1 MSEDLRKKTF
11 WGIVWSY
18 IGRFGSQII
27 AIIPAMILARML
39 GPEQYG
45 LIAMA
50 GVFTGIAYQL
60 ADAGFGNALV
70 QKRDADNIDFS
81 TVFYFNIGICGII
94 YLIIYLCAPLI
105 AEFFHERL
113 LIPII
118 RFSSLGIIILSFGQ
132 IQTIIF
138 KKEIDYKRQVIIN
151 LTCQI
156 ISAVIAIIMAI
167 NRYGVWALVAQG
179 LIYTFCTTIMNW
191 IISSWR
197 PMLVFSRK
205 RLLGLFNY
213 GSKTLASS
221 IIDYGFSKLYDI
233 IIGRVYNPTSL
244 GLYNR
249 AISTSNI
256 FKDTFF
262 GVFSGVTFP
271 VFVKMQHDNERFRN
285 NIIKFISIVSMLIF
299 TAMIWL
305 IFMAH
310 PLFIFMYSSKWDG
323 AVTFFQLACV
333 MAMLTPIISILESV
347 ILAKGYSG
355 KFLAISIIRKIFVVT
370 MLAIAWR
377 FGVLWLLIGQIIVNI
392 CECLIYSFVTK
403 RIINYSFLNVI
414 SDLYPS
420 LLLALVSVIP
430 VAIVDYAV
438 SFALMNAD
446 LDITL
451 AAIIRLAIGA
461 IVITF
466 SFFTICKSVKL
477 NNYKELIH
485 FLEHSIGSNK
495 IVTWLKV

>member
-1 MSEDLRKKTF
+1 
-11 WGIVWSY
+11 
-18 IGRFGSQII
+18 
-27 AIIPAMILARML
+27 
-39 GPEQYG
+39 
-45 LIAMA
+45 
-50 GVFTGIAYQL
+50 
-60 ADAGFGNALV
+60 
-70 QKRDADNIDFS
+70 
-81 TVFYFNIGICGII
+81 
-94 YLIIYLCAPLI
+94 
-105 AEFFHERL
+105 
-113 LIPII
+113 
-118 RFSSLGIIILSFGQ
+118 
-132 IQTIIF
+132 
-138 KKEIDYKRQVIIN
+138 
-151 LTCQI
+151 
-156 ISAVIAIIMAI
+156 
-167 NRYGVWALVAQG
+167 
-179 LIYTFCTTIMNW
+179 
-191 IISSWR
+191 
-197 PMLVFSRK
+197 
-205 RLLGLFNY
+205 
-213 GSKTLASS
+213 
-221 IIDYGFSKLYDI
+221 
-233 IIGRVYNPTSL
+233 
-244 GLYNR
+244 
-249 AISTSNI
+249 
-256 FKDTFF
+256 
-262 GVFSGVTFP
+262 
-271 VFVKMQHDNERFRN
+271 
-285 NIIKFISIVSMLIF
+285 MLIF